1 LPDNNSNSREAL
13 ISPFSVP
20 AISLRRRVVDR
31 AMTGV
36 AALTVL
42 LVLMPLIAIFAY
54 LVYRGIGSLNLAF
67 LTQTPKPVGEP
78 GGGMANAIAGSMVIL
93 AIASVLGVPL
103 GIGAG
108 IFLSEYGRNRYGDI
122 VRFVSDVL
130 NGVPSIVI
138 GIVAYGLVVMRQKHF
153 SALAGGVALAIMMIP
168 TIARTT
174 EQMLLLVPQ
183 ALREAAY
190 GLGVSRWRTTLSI
203 TLRAATS
210 GVITGVMLAFARV
223 AGETAPLLFTAFG
236 NQFWNWK
243 TNQPTAALSLQIFTY
258 AISPFDEWH
267 KQAWAG
273 ALVLIVLIV
282 SAVAAVRIA
291 VRHGT
296 LSGA

>member
-1 LPDNNSNSREAL
+1 MP
-13 ISPFSVP
+13 SV
-20 AISLRRRVVDR
+20 SLRRRVMDH
-31 AMTGV
+31 AMTAV
-36 AALTVL
+36 AVLTVL
-42 LVLMPLIAIFAY
+42 LVLLPLFAIFAY
-54 LVYRGIGSLNLAF
+54 LVYKGIGSINIAF

-93 AIASVLGVPL
+93 AIASLLGVPL

-183 ALREAAY
+183 AIREAAY
-190 GLGVSRWRTTLSI
+190 GLGVS
-203 TLRAATS
+203 
-210 GVITGVMLAFARV
+210 
-223 AGETAPLLFTAFG
+223 
-236 NQFWNWK
+236 
-243 TNQPTAALSLQIFTY
+243 LSLIH
-258 AISPFDEWH
+258 I
-267 KQAWAG
+267 
-273 ALVLIVLIV
+273 
-282 SAVAAVRIA
+282 
-291 VRHGT
+291 
-296 LSGA
+296 